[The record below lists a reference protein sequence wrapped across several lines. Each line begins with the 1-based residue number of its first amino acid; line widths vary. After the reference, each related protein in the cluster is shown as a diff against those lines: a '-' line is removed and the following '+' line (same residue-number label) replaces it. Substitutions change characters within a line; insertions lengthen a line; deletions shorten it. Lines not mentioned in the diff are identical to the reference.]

1 MSAQKILTQ
10 ALDLYFSKPEAG
22 AGAAPAFQ
30 PQFLNVLRHDGL
42 ALGQNQILPAVCLSA
57 DKVNAS
63 VYVTGFSSTYDA
75 PTVASVDPAVAAKVG
90 SIGQIL
96 VKLSDTTCL
105 VLCQGASEILGS
117 GFTAGSMYVIGS
129 DGLPAKSGAAN
140 YPAAGSAII
149 TLGPAISTTRI
160 LVQRGVPALGA
171 AGASLG
177 GAGLVGAIPAI
188 SAALS
193 GAVEAAYAQKVTVP
207 AGALVAG
214 DVLRIRG
221 RVRVTVGATTDT
233 LATKVKFGTAIL
245 LSVAATDYAA
255 DSCVSFDITMKVL
268 STTTASLVS
277 LYVAGVIGTATTRD
291 GSPLGALTIATATAQ
306 DVTVTATWSQ
316 ATTDASVLEE
326 LIVWKN

>member
-1 MSAQKILTQ
+1 MSAAKILTQ
-10 ALDLYFSKPEAG
+10 ALDLYFLKPEGG

-57 DKVNAS
+57 DKQNAS
-63 VYVTGFSSTYDA
+63 VYVTGYSSTYDA
-75 PTVASVDPAVAAKVG
+75 PTVASVDPATQSKTG

-117 GFTAGSMYVIGS
+117 GFTAGSMYVVGS
-129 DGLPAKSGAAN
+129 DGLPAKSGDST
-140 YPAAGSAII
+140 YPAVGSAVIP
-149 TLGPAISTTRI
+149 LGPAVSTTRI
-160 LVQRGVPALGA
+160 LVLRGVPAGA
-171 AGASLG
+171 AGATAS
-177 GAGLVGAIPAI
+177 AGLIGAIPAI

-193 GAVEAAYAQKVTVP
+193 GAVEAAYDQKVTVP
-207 AGALVAG
+207 AGALRAG
-214 DVLRIRG
+214 DVLHIRG

-233 LATKVKFGTAIL
+233 LATKVKFGAL
-245 LSVAATDYAA
+245 AVLSVAATDYAA

-268 STTTASLVS
+268 SATTASLVS

-316 ATTDASVLEE
+316 ATTDAAVLEE